1 MTYAADSFAKGALGD
16 RIFVLVNSVARL
28 SHKAAR
34 MRLASMGA
42 WPGQIP
48 IVLCLLAEEGL
59 SQKELIERTRIEQ
72 STMAEHLD
80 RMERD
85 GLIHRA
91 RDEQDHRVFR
101 IYLSDKVKDL
111 SDWLKNDREES
122 VKLYTS
128 GISRKDLETCS
139 KTLVKIMGNMEK
151 YTKT

>member
-1 MTYAADSFAKGALGD
+1 
-16 RIFVLVNSVARL
+16 
-28 SHKAAR
+28 
-34 MRLASMGA
+34 
-42 WPGQIP
+42 
-48 IVLCLLAEEGL
+48 
-59 SQKELIERTRIEQ
+59 
-72 STMAEHLD
+72 MAEHLD

-101 IYLSDKVKDL
+101 IYLSDKVKDS